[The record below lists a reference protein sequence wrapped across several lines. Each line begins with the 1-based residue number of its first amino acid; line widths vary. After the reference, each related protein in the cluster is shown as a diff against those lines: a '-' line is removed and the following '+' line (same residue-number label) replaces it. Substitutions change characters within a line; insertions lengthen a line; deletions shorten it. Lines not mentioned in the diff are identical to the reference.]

1 MCKYIEL
8 ITGWEGLGSRLKI
21 TTESVSFPWQ
31 SALLNKHFNKFAA
44 ITPFFFFA
52 LKEVVDHKAAH
63 F

>member
-1 MCKYIEL
+1 MCKYVEL

-31 SALLNKHFNKFAA
+31 SALLEQTFQQVYCNNT
-44 ITPFFFFA
+44 IFFFTW
-52 LKEVVDHKAAH
+52 KEVVDHKAAH